1 MMTYWGS
8 ASTVPLNSR
17 VSTTRSNSQPSR
29 SLYLASGYA
38 AMEAMTTLATVV
50 SAVMKALL
58 NRYREN
64 GTRILATSLNSME

>member
-1 MMTYWGS
+1 
-8 ASTVPLNSR
+8 
-17 VSTTRSNSQPSR
+17 
-29 SLYLASGYA
+29 
-38 AMEAMTTLATVV
+38 MEAMTTLATVV